1 MPARLLLWGLG
12 KPYACPRCNA
22 KQVVPRGSGLGIA
35 LAAITVHWR
44 FKDDFSGLQ
53 SVGFVLGL
61 LVLVAL
67 LSWLTMRPRLVD
79 PAES

>member
-1 MPARLLLWGLG
+1 MPPWLLLWGLG

-22 KQVVPRGSGLGIA
+22 KQLVPRGSGFGIA
-35 LAAITVHWR
+35 LAAFVVHWR

-67 LSWLTMRPRLVD
+67 LSWLTMRPRLV
-79 PAES
+79 ESVES